1 MSYSSVILGE
11 NILLVHS
18 CCVNSSS
25 SVVNKNG
32 CTSDNVKFN
41 TSFSRFW
48 WTGRRKRK
56 GRLWNKGS
64 AALKRDKVVETP
76 VQIVVLDSLR
86 ISSSLSILD
95 KLGRPLWGLG
105 ALRDSGP
112 SGWNY
117 LIHDPFLDFPSR
129 KTQKNILL
137 VSGLRKEIS
146 PQKLPLK
153 INTYQHVLYN

>member
-1 MSYSSVILGE
+1 MDGKKE
-11 NILLVHS
+11 
-18 CCVNSSS
+18 
-25 SVVNKNG
+25 G
-32 CTSDNVKFN
+32 
-41 TSFSRFW
+41 
-48 WTGRRKRK
+48 K

-64 AALKRDKVVETP
+64 AALKCDKVVETP
-76 VQIVVLDSLR
+76 VQIVFVESLR

-112 SGWNY
+112 SGCEWDY
-117 LIHDPFLDFPSR
+117 LIHDPFLDFPSK

-146 PQKLPLK
+146 PQKLPQKLTLTNTSCIIKQCRIRPDLEMGGGGGVHLNPLK
-153 INTYQHVLYN
+153 GEGGGLQEIRSLV

>member
-1 MSYSSVILGE
+1 MDGKKE
-11 NILLVHS
+11 
-18 CCVNSSS
+18 
-25 SVVNKNG
+25 G
-32 CTSDNVKFN
+32 
-41 TSFSRFW
+41 
-48 WTGRRKRK
+48 K

-64 AALKRDKVVETP
+64 AALKCDKVVETP
-76 VQIVVLDSLR
+76 VQIVFVESLR

-112 SGWNY
+112 SGCEWDY
-117 LIHDPFLDFPSR
+117 LIHDPFLDFPSK

-146 PQKLPLK
+146 PQKLPQKLTLT
-153 INTYQHVLYN
+153 NTSCIIKQCRIRPDLEMGGGSSRPFERGGGRSPRNS